1 MLMKDVTNYH
11 FKNSLQAVNIVQK
24 FRLPDEDGSV
34 SVNPNLLF
42 QSLTANLLSG
52 KNNDNQVKLSIFFPY
67 SLSRYP
73 ALLTYYLSEM
83 LIPARSKVLEPFKE
97 ICSFNNGCAINWCCY

>member
-11 FKNSLQAVNIVQK
+11 FKNSLQAVNIAQK

-67 SLSRYP
+67 SLLRYP

-97 ICSFNNGCAINWCCY
+97 ICSFNSDLIDVQ